1 MDTLMKN
8 EQGQRGPH
16 FEPLQPLPLAEY
28 PVALEFY
35 LQIDRTCGLTSV
47 PDAYSSLSSEYL
59 LYEDVFVPWCSTGA
73 VSFYRSFH
81 HRQTENVVRSL
92 SVPAAFLSRLFP
104 DGNHEHVSC
113 LSITTATIFFSSST
127 SIHQRLSSDSQ
138 LSRGN
143 D

>member
-1 MDTLMKN
+1 MDMMMMN
-8 EQGQRGPH
+8 EQSQRGPH
-16 FEPLQPLPLAEY
+16 FEPMQPLPIAEY

-35 LQIDRTCGLTSV
+35 LQIDRTCVLTSV

-73 VSFYRSFH
+73 VSFYRSFRQ
-81 HRQTENVVRSL
+81 RQTENFVRSL
-92 SVPAAFLSRLFP
+92 PLPATFLSRLFP
-104 DGNHEHVSC
+104 DGNHEHASC
-113 LSITTATIFFSSST
+113 LSINTGAIFSSSST